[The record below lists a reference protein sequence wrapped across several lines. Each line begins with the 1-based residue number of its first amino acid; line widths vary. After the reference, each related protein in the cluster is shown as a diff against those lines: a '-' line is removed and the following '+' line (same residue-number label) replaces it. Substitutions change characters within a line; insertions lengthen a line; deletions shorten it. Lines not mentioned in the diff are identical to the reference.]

1 MSKIHSKIFFVQL
14 RYLAFFHCRNEVI
27 EAEEEQRI
35 AAQKVQAVG
44 VIRDDQPGNA
54 AEKGGVHTRVVRR
67 EAGER
72 RKLVGLGGIATDALE
87 ESPRMTEHIS
97 PVRRLLSDSFGSKSS
112 RRQLL
117 QGDPLVQIGGLRG
130 ASRLDPR
137 LGKASSGDKVTHVEE
152 RSANAETQ
160 SAQSLS
166 PAAVARLTAALNK
179 DHPWYSIVPM
189 TLDRNVLLAAG
200 LAEPGQINENSVAT
214 ARQHRGYLRRYYRRD
229 VLHVWDD
236 DFLAVVVGGFN
247 EEEGH
252 MLTLEAINQVSL
264 EFGSFRDAW
273 FFFPGLLHIH
283 TGFS

>member
-1 MSKIHSKIFFVQL
+1 M
-14 RYLAFFHCRNEVI
+14 
-27 EAEEEQRI
+27 EEEQRI

-44 VIRDDQPGNA
+44 VNRDDQPGNA
-54 AEKGGVHTRVVRR
+54 AEEGGVHTRVVRR

-72 RKLVGLGGIATDALE
+72 RKLVGLGGKATGTLE
-87 ESPRMTEHIS
+87 ESPRITEHIS
-97 PVRRLLSDSFGSKSS
+97 LVRRLRPDRVGGKSS

-130 ASRLDPR
+130 ASRLDPG
-137 LGKASSGDKVTHVEE
+137 LGKASSGNKVTHVEE
-152 RSANAETQ
+152 RSANAEKQ

-166 PAAVARLTAALNK
+166 PAVLARLTAALNK
-179 DHPWYSIVPM
+179 DPHWYSIVPM

-214 ARQHRGYLRRYYRRD
+214 AKQHRGYLRRYYRRD

-236 DFLAVVVGGFN
+236 EFLAVVVGGFN

-273 FFFPGLLHIH
+273 FFTPELLQSY
-283 TGFS
+283 TLLS